1 MYEEK
6 DRLAAQ
12 LDKQEAEYRDVTK
25 SLRAEV
31 AKLEVQL
38 QEREKQAVEFKQ
50 LVSRLEQEV
59 RVCFL
64 CTINKRGHEL
74 LSPKVIIVRLPIHG
88 IMSQVVDSL
97 LR

>member
-59 RVCFL
+59 RDCFL
-64 CTINKRGHEL
+64 CTINKRGHA
-74 LSPKVIIVRLPIHG
+74 
-88 IMSQVVDSL
+88 DS
-97 LR
+97 

>member
-64 CTINKRGHEL
+64 CTIDKEVMQTHEL
-74 LSPKVIIVRLPIHG
+74 LKL
-88 IMSQVVDSL
+88 
-97 LR
+97 